1 MNPSRLL
8 NVHKILGFT
17 SASPN
22 MRTRR
27 AQIQEIQFKPVLPEY
42 DVALC
47 KEHETAEEQDK
58 NNKAFSQAMRSF
70 LNTLSTWPEHE
81 NSQTLFTIDFA
92 QSASDLESLGYL
104 SGSTTS
110 NNMAHMIYRRHLFA
124 GRYAHSYLQIQE
136 TPGSFSLAPVISRLC
151 WSIDPMSSYRQVA
164 PAASSKIIS
173 RLPCLQSL
181 SLSACDN
188 ERKDKALRN
197 LLRDGIR
204 YICSPIIFH
213 LLTCKQNLRLPS
225 LIGRH
230 L

>member
-1 MNPSRLL
+1 MPHLPIEVVEWIVSYLPENDLSRYAVISRDWKVVIERRTFRVLHMNPSRLL

-136 TPGSFSLAPVISRLC
+136 TPGSFFSR
-151 WSIDPMSSYRQVA
+151 SS
-164 PAASSKIIS
+164 
-173 RLPCLQSL
+173 
-181 SLSACDN
+181 N
-188 ERKDKALRN
+188 
-197 LLRDGIR
+197 
-204 YICSPIIFH
+204 F
-213 LLTCKQNLRLPS
+213 PS
-225 LIGRH
+225 MLEH
-230 L
+230 